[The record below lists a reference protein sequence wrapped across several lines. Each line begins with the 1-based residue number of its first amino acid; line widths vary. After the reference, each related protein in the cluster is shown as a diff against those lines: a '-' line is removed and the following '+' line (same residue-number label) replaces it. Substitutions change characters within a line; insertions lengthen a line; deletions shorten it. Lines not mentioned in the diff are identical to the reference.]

1 VSSCYHNGLG
11 QLTQQYQAVTGA
23 VDTSSTPYVGYN
35 YSDPSNGSLPT
46 GMVYPNGRTIN
57 YNYGDTG
64 GVLMGNSN
72 AMLDNAIGRLDGIV
86 DGTNSGDAGQ
96 VLEQYSYLGLS
107 TIVARNHPQTGI
119 NLTLVGASG
128 SIGTGGDQYVGLDQL
143 GRIVNQN
150 WVNSTG
156 STVDGYTN
164 TYYATDSAGN
174 QWTVF
179 NNPQT
184 GDFGGEHLSGQR

>member
-1 VSSCYHNGLG
+1 MCLLASYADTTGKTIVNQVENVYPGAAAQSRCVGTGFRGVEAENSLGHFVAPLKNGLG

-35 YSDPSNGSLPT
+35 YSDPSNGSLLT

-86 DGTNSGDAGQ
+86 DGANSGDAGQ
-96 VLEQYSYLGLS
+96 VLEQYSYLG
-107 TIVARNHPQTGI
+107 
-119 NLTLVGASG
+119 
-128 SIGTGGDQYVGLDQL
+128 
-143 GRIVNQN
+143 
-150 WVNSTG
+150 
-156 STVDGYTN
+156 
-164 TYYATDSAGN
+164 
-174 QWTVF
+174 
-179 NNPQT
+179 
-184 GDFGGEHLSGQR
+184 